1 MAEPYIVFRRFK
13 GQGIN
18 GPVNLRYGELVE
30 RKRVRTCE
38 NPELRED
45 FLVHGGTLI
54 CAADSRLS
62 HTHFAPNGDGQGLGR
77 GRLCAAIQAKLER
90 RDPEY
95 QARWDKVWQ
104 DPVCQRFQRPDQP
117 DQWLW
122 SDGFFEAGLDELDH
136 IARLVGAKAS

>member
-30 RKRVRTCE
+30 RKRVRTCG
-38 NPELRED
+38 NPPRWDD
-45 FLVHGGTLI
+45 FLAQRERLI
-54 CAADSRLS
+54 CAVHGSLS
-62 HTHFAPNGDGQGLGR
+62 HGHFSPNSDGCGLRR
-77 GRLCAAIQAKLER
+77 GRLCQGILARLER

-104 DPVCQRFQRPDQP
+104 DPVCQRFQRPDHP
-117 DQWLW
+117 DHWLW
-122 SDGFFEAGLDELDH
+122 SDGFFEAGLDELEH